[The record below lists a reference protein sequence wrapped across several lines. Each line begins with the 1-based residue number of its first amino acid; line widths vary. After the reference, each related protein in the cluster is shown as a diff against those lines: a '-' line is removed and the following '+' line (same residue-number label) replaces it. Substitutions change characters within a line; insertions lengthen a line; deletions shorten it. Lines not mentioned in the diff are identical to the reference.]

1 MKRTTLMALSLVVP
15 AVVAMAQSGPPPSR
29 PAAEKP
35 PEHQVGGLRFI
46 DVSEVT
52 VVNVDVAVTNKQGF
66 VAGLTPTDFE
76 VYQDG
81 KLQPLTNF
89 AIYHDGVRLDAAGEA
104 EGSAP
109 ASPPTATTPAPAP
122 AAPEGEPAG
131 AAPGREPSFVALYVD
146 NENIRPFDRNRVLN
160 AVRTWVQNT
169 LHPPDRMMVVSY
181 QRSLKT
187 LQPFTTKVE
196 DVLSA
201 LRQVRMYTGGR
212 INVDSDRR
220 QIEDYITNNQSR
232 SNTLQQALDSVRS
245 FSQEQHNN
253 LTFSI
258 RSIQDLVS
266 MMSGLPGRK
275 SVIYISDGLPMSPG
289 LELYYALQDGYGVP
303 SLLSR
308 AREFDSTDMFRS
320 LATTSAAAGVTLY
333 TIDASGLESNT
344 GVEAENRTARSSL
357 VSSYLSSNYEE
368 SLVYMADQ
376 TGGLAVLN
384 ANDPTPGLEKISSR
398 LSSYYSLG
406 YRMVPTG
413 EDRFHRIEV
422 KIKGHPDVRLDY
434 RRSFVE
440 KSLPTEIGDRVV
452 SGLAFDIDDNPLQ
465 IKLDSG
471 VPQPSTAGR
480 WLLPVEIKVPFDK
493 VALIP
498 DGDNLVG
505 YVRAY
510 YAARDSEGKQSD
522 LQQQEFPVRMT
533 AKEYEASKASTFT
546 ISASL
551 LLEPGVYRISVGV
564 RDDLTNQAGYATIR
578 RSVHPETKEN

>member
-1 MKRTTLMALSLVVP
+1 MALSLVVP
-15 AVVAMAQSGPPPSR
+15 AVVALAQSGPPPNR

-35 PEHQVGGLRFI
+35 PEHQVGGLRFV

-52 VVNVDVAVTNKQGF
+52 VVNVDVAVTDKEGF
-66 VAGLTPTDFE
+66 VAGLTPADFE
-76 VYQDG
+76 VSQDG

-89 AIYHDGVRLDAAGEA
+89 AVYHDGVRLDTDAAA
-104 EGSAP
+104 AP
-109 ASPPTATTPAPAP
+109 APQASVATPAPGAP
-122 AAPEGEPAG
+122 AAATEGQPAV
-131 AAPGREPSFVALYVD
+131 AAPTREPSFVALYVD
-146 NENIRPFDRNRVLN
+146 NENLRPFDRNRVLN
-160 AVRTWVQNT
+160 AVRTWVERT
-169 LHPPDRMMVVSY
+169 LRPPDQMMVVSY

-220 QIEDYITNNQSR
+220 QIEDYITNNQAR
-232 SNTLQQALDSVRS
+232 SNTIQQAMDSVRS

-253 LTFSI
+253 LTFSV

-303 SLLSR
+303 SILSR
-308 AREFDSTDMFRS
+308 AREFDASNMFRS
-320 LATTSAAAGVTLY
+320 LVTTAAAAGVTLY
-333 TIDASGLESNT
+333 TIDAAGLESNT

-357 VSSYLSSNYEE
+357 VSAYLSSNYEE

-384 ANDPTPGLEKISSR
+384 ANDPTPGLEKISDR

-422 KIKGHPDVRLDY
+422 KLKGHPGVRLDY
-434 RRSFVE
+434 RRSFIE
-440 KSLPTEIGDRVV
+440 KSLPTEIGDRVM

-465 IKLDSG
+465 ITLSSG
-471 VPQPSTAGR
+471 LPQPSSAGR
-480 WLLPVEIKVPFDK
+480 WLLPVEIKVPVEK

-498 DGDNLVG
+498 DGDSLVG

-510 YAARDSEGKQSD
+510 YAARDSDGKQSD
-522 LQQQEFPVRMT
+522 LQQKEFPVRMT
-533 AKEYEASKASTFT
+533 ASEYESSKASTFT

-551 LLEPGVYRISVGV
+551 LLEPGTYRISVGV

-578 RSVHPETKEN
+578 RAVHPEAKEN